1 MTTKNNEKLTFK
13 ETLALL
19 KTEAKEN
26 YQEFKV
32 NIKNPI
38 KRAVYGQKI
47 SGVATN
53 ILRGFIIFG
62 LAFIILYPIFQEVIV
77 AIKDPIDLNNPLV
90 IWIP

>member
-38 KRAVYGQKI
+38 IQGRKNKYPLII
-47 SGVATN
+47 SRP
-53 ILRGFIIFG
+53 ILVSPFLPAFFIS
-62 LAFIILYPIFQEVIV
+62 LSILY
-77 AIKDPIDLNNPLV
+77 
-90 IWIP
+90 